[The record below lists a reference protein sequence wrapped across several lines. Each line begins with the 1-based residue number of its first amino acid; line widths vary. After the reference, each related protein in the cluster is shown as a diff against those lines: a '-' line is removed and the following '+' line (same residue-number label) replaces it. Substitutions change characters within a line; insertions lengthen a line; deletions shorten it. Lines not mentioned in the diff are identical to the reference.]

1 MSYGNVVAT
10 ASVFSGGMMM
20 MMMKMMACE
29 EIKAELSFIRL
40 SLWPKFTEKKE

>member
-1 MSYGNVVAT
+1 
-10 ASVFSGGMMM
+10 MM

>member
-1 MSYGNVVAT
+1 MSYGSVVAT
-10 ASVFSGGMMM
+10 ASVFSGMMMM
-20 MMMKMMACE
+20 MMMKACE